1 MNYIEKLVKLINK
14 KSSLKNLKEELKTI
28 NDKNYDQFY
37 QLIII

>member
-14 KSSLKNLKEELKTI
+14 KIIFKNLKEELKTI
-28 NDKNYDQFY
+28 NDKNYDQDY